1 MIKRNFECTNGAIF
15 QILYSTLVRPH
26 LEYAVQVWNPYQ
38 IGHRKKLEQVQRRA
52 TKMVKEV
59 RKLKYDQR
67 LVKLNLMSTETRRTR
82 GDMIMTFKI
91 LKDMVKIKKGTIM
104 VSSEKRTRGNSLK
117 LSKSTLNSDQR
128 KYFFSNRI
136 IKDWNDLGD
145 DIITSKNIEEFKSTY
160 DRYKMLRP
168 GGRITSWSSHICWNT
183 EVTLK

>member
-1 MIKRNFECTNGAIF
+1 
-15 QILYSTLVRPH
+15 
-26 LEYAVQVWNPYQ
+26 
-38 IGHRKKLEQVQRRA
+38 
-52 TKMVKEV
+52 MVKEV

-168 GGRITSWSSHICWNT
+168 GGRITS
-183 EVTLK
+183 